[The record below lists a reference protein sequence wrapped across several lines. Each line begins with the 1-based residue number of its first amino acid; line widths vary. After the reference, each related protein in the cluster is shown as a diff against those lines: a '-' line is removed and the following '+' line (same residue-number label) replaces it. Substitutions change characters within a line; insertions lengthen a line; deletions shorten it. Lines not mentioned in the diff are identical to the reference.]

1 MVLKSVWVYHVTV
14 TVIVAVKVRCSC
26 LPVLY
31 RIVVVTIFT
40 VKHLPWSRFCSTVA
54 GLENVSPVF
63 SCHY

>member
-14 TVIVAVKVRCSC
+14 TVIVAVKVRYSC

-40 VKHLPWSRFCSTVA
+40 VKHLS
-54 GLENVSPVF
+54 
-63 SCHY
+63 